1 MAPLTWATDEQD
13 TFLHGK
19 LAAYIKAKE
28 NQKAASLTWFWNTLE
43 EQWLEH
49 WPVQTA
55 VSQPVDANGSP
66 LEPQT
71 EEQSKSVI
79 ITAAKMKKRLKW
91 WMRYQEHLVQQGTN
105 HPQASTRK
113 SARSLFQV
121 LKKSKSTRPLRPVE
135 IYQKLYHKKISDE
148 VERRGHAAMNEE
160 VEAERAAAGGTAA
173 PDTAA
178 APPSGAPVLMA
189 EELEEAELE
198 AESLAEKKVRA
209 ARMSLWRTTSSE
221 LHDAESDE
229 VRHEVE
235 VATEKAKA
243 SYLSDKRDMDNVDD
257 ERTPEELQHGI
268 DQIGA
273 VYAKVHEMTMQETG
287 WYGITLIGGPMPRCG
302 GQVSTKTICFGQ
314 TVHGNDFAAS
324 VPNFDEI
331 IKATFHKWLK
341 RAFPH
346 DMRDARGLP
355 EADGGDAAA
364 NDLDGLIT
372 MDPLSHED
380 DEERP
385 QLTKSVAPKHI
396 RAPKPKKHP
405 ATTKT
410 APAFVAA
417 ALAPAATLA
426 PLPTSVASPV
436 PTTPGPRLQDQFG
449 PDTPDFAPLDFTP
462 PDFDVMLASIREANG
477 GCNTFNF
484 EEAATSVWNG
494 TGPTGGGEE
503 GVDPFHSAPAAQVI
517 RPPPRPMHVG
527 AAFTKD
533 REVGGSPA
541 RVPRLG
547 TVEVNGFQFPT
558 TDLFKVFTKTPTR
571 TPTLASI
578 TRLSFGMGSST
589 SFLLT
594 AEALPAPSIGSI
606 ADATSTP
613 PPPSTGPT
621 RLTTPTPAVF
631 TNSCPNPA
639 PSALNVFTAAI
650 ANAMYIQSRPMANL
664 PRGHPLA
671 PSTTRAEAAK
681 TAKAPAKRGRPRK
694 NTVVTTENENTPPT
708 PHENTVPGMTEAAR
722 VETARINR
730 REQRKVIAETL
741 KRGKAMDAKEA
752 EREAK
757 EKAEAQRVHN
767 PAGGHTPKARRGG
780 HEKPRRHQHHPAKEV
795 QACGDLGGGGLRN
808 AGELEEQ

>member
-1 MAPLTWATDEQD
+1 
-13 TFLHGK
+13 
-19 LAAYIKAKE
+19 
-28 NQKAASLTWFWNTLE
+28 
-43 EQWLEH
+43 
-49 WPVQTA
+49 
-55 VSQPVDANGSP
+55 
-66 LEPQT
+66 
-71 EEQSKSVI
+71 
-79 ITAAKMKKRLKW
+79 
-91 WMRYQEHLVQQGTN
+91 
-105 HPQASTRK
+105 
-113 SARSLFQV
+113 
-121 LKKSKSTRPLRPVE
+121 
-135 IYQKLYHKKISDE
+135 
-148 VERRGHAAMNEE
+148 MNEE

-178 APPSGAPVLMA
+178 APLSGTPVLTA

-198 AESLAEKKVRA
+198 AESLAEKKARA

-243 SYLSDKRDMDNVDD
+243 SYLSDKQDMDNVGD

-268 DQIGA
+268 NQIGA

-287 WYGITLIGGPMPRCG
+287 WYGITLIGRPMPRRG

-346 DMRDARGLP
+346 DVRDARGLP

-372 MDPLSHED
+372 MDLLSHED
-380 DEERP
+380 DKERP
-385 QLTKSVAPKHI
+385 QLTKSAAPKRI

-410 APAFVAA
+410 APAFIAA

-436 PTTPGPRLQDQFG
+436 PMTPGPQLQDQFG
-449 PDTPDFAPLDFTP
+449 PDTPDFAPLDVTP
-462 PDFDVMLASIREANG
+462 PDFDVMLASIPEFNG
-477 GCNTFNF
+477 GSNTFNF

-503 GVDPFHSAPAAQVI
+503 GVDPFHSGPAAQVI
-517 RPPPRPMHVG
+517 RPPPRPMHAG

-533 REVGGSPA
+533 REVGGSPG

-571 TPTLASI
+571 TPTSASI
-578 TRLSFGMGSST
+578 THLSFGTGSSTSSTSST

-606 ADATSTP
+606 SDTTSTP

-621 RLTTPTPAVF
+621 RSTTPTPAVF
-631 TNSCPNPA
+631 TNARPNPA
-639 PSALNVFTAAI
+639 PSALNVFTAAV

-664 PRGHPLA
+664 PRGHLLA
-671 PSTTRAEAAK
+671 LSMTRAEAAK

-694 NTVVTTENENTPPT
+694 NTV
-708 PHENTVPGMTEAAR
+708 NTVRSMTEAAW
-722 VETARINR
+722 VEMARINR
-730 REQRKVIAETL
+730 EAREQRKVIAETL

-752 EREAK
+752 EQEAK

-767 PAGGHTPKARRGG
+767 PAGGHDLFITGSRPKRAVVATKNPDGTDIIRPKKRKRAEISAEEDREMLANLKSSRQA
-780 HEKPRRHQHHPAKEV
+780 EKAVGAPAKK
-795 QACGDLGGGGLRN
+795 
-808 AGELEEQ
+808 